1 MYIIEKL
8 IKCTFSRNCFH
19 TSNIINLRDMI
30 KNVPKFGQNIDNLLL
45 CKQRIQVTGK
55 LYVRLQGLHTYGT
68 SIYFGD
74 ATNSHC

>member
-19 TSNIINLRDMI
+19 TSNIISLRDMI

-45 CKQRIQVTGK
+45 CKQRIQETGK
-55 LYVRLQGLHTYGT
+55 LYVDWEGGVAEDSEVQGT
-68 SIYFGD
+68 
-74 ATNSHC
+74 